1 MKKQFTHIKSVF
13 EQIASHV
20 FTITD
25 IKTAKQFTI
34 EFIESKQI
42 NDSDKKS
49 IVTALNNI
57 NSITSY
63 HKYICNALLKYEG
76 LGTSQLFKETT
87 IQWFFLL
94 LIVGETI
101 YYIYINKKLLYDHI
115 INCSKYE
122 RHIR

>member
-1 MKKQFTHIKSVF
+1 MKKQFTHIKSVL

-20 FTITD
+20 FTLTD

-49 IVTALNNI
+49 ILNALNNI

-87 IQWFFLL
+87 I
-94 LIVGETI
+94 
-101 YYIYINKKLLYDHI
+101 
-115 INCSKYE
+115 
-122 RHIR
+122 

>member
-49 IVTALNNI
+49 IITALNNI
-57 NSITSY
+57 NNITSY

-87 IQWFFLL
+87 I
-94 LIVGETI
+94 
-101 YYIYINKKLLYDHI
+101 
-115 INCSKYE
+115 
-122 RHIR
+122 